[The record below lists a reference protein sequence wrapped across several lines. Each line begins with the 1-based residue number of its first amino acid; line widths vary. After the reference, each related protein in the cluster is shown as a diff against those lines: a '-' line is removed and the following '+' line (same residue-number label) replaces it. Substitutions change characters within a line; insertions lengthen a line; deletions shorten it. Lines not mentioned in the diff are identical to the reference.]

1 MAGPTMR
8 CCAIVFCLAAVAT
21 FPSEAVAAKV
31 IAIEEFWELSVGGPE
46 SPRCAPQVSMVMS
59 PEDHLDNDW
68 FVFTLNHGTFPNFVA
83 GGVQLQRWR
92 NNDVLATA
100 DSQRT
105 DVLAYEGETVRWTQ
119 RMTLHDGV
127 LSVRI
132 KDGTS
137 QTWGTFGHGS
147 SLRLS
152 TPTNLTSLNGY
163 RPAVSIE
170 ESGITYAGN
179 RVSSLVL
186 LKLRWFT
193 DDGQSHELVA
203 PIDIDTDL
211 DP

>member
-1 MAGPTMR
+1 
-8 CCAIVFCLAAVAT
+8 
-21 FPSEAVAAKV
+21 
-31 IAIEEFWELSVGGPE
+31 
-46 SPRCAPQVSMVMS
+46 
-59 PEDHLDNDW
+59 
-68 FVFTLNHGTFPNFVA
+68 
-83 GGVQLQRWR
+83 QLQRWR

-105 DVLAYEGETVRWTQ
+105 DVLAQEGETVRWTQ

-127 LSVRI
+127 LAVQV
-132 KDGTS
+132 KDGMS
-137 QTWGTFGHGS
+137 QTWGTFGHGA
-147 SLRLS
+147 SLKLS
-152 TPTNLTSLNGY
+152 TSTNLNSLNNY
-163 RPAVSIE
+163 RPAVSIG